1 MKAAF
6 GAGTNLGKIGIQTE
20 NEMHIKTLD
29 KMILELHSF
38 Y

>member
-1 MKAAF
+1 MKAVF

-20 NEMHIKTLD
+20 NEMHIKMLD
-29 KMILELHSF
+29 KMLLEPHSF